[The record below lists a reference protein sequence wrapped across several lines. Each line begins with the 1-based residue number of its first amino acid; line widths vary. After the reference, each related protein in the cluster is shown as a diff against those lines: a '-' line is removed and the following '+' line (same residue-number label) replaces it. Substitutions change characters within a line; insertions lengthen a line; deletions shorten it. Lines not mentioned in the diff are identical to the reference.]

1 MPKKKVKPKIES
13 LPPRERQ
20 VLDAVYRLNE
30 GGVSEVIDSLADPPG
45 YSAVRT
51 MLNILVQKGFLEYR
65 REKTRYLYRP
75 VLSQEDAPQSLM
87 RNLFD
92 TFFVGKPAAAIAAM
106 LNIAAPDMSDE
117 DFWEMKQMI
126 EDAKKYKNRNEA

>member
-1 MPKKKVKPKIES
+1 MAKKKPKIKLEA

-20 VLDAVYRLNE
+20 VLDTVYRLGE
-30 GGVSEVIDSLADPPG
+30 GGVSEVLKALDDPPG

-75 VLSQEDAPQSLM
+75 VLSQLEAPQSLL
-87 RNLFD
+87 RNLLD
-92 TFFVGKPAAAIAAM
+92 TFFVGNPTAAVAAL
-106 LNIAAPDMSDE
+106 LNIAAPDLSDE
-117 DFWEMKQMI
+117 DYREMEQMI
-126 EDAKKYKNRNEA
+126 QNAKLAGKEKKR